1 MKASDVKKGN
11 VVEHDGTVYQVRD
24 IERSSPSARGGNV
37 TFRFTLYSI
46 PGGRKFDL
54 SLRAD
59 DELREMDLV
68 RRAAN
73 FSYMD
78 DGAFVFMD
86 AEDYTQYPLSPE
98 LVGDNA
104 GYIVEG
110 IEGYYVQL
118 IDDAPVGLQVP
129 SSVILTVVDT
139 APEMKGSSAT
149 KRNKPAKLSTGIE
162 LQVPEYISNDEKVW
176 VNTITGEFAGAAHR
190 PALFLPHS
198 QGFIDKRRAVLKH
211 PRVNFSRC
219 DAESALGHL
228 SHRHSC
234 PPPATR

>member
-24 IERSSPSARGGNV
+24 IERSAPTARGGNV
-37 TFRFTLYSI
+37 TFRFTMYAI

-59 DELREMDLV
+59 DDLKEMDLV

-78 DGAFVFMD
+78 GEAFVFMD
-86 AEDYTQYPLSPE
+86 AEDYTQYMLGPE
-98 LVGDNA
+98 LVGEDA

-110 IEGYYVQL
+110 VEGYYVQV

-129 SSVILTVVDT
+129 TSVVLTVVDT
-139 APEMKGSSAT
+139 APELKGASAT
-149 KRNKPAKLSTGIE
+149 KRTKPARLQTGVEI
-162 LQVPEYISNDEKVW
+162 QVPEYITNDEKVW
-176 VNTITGEFAGAAHR
+176 VNTLTGEFAG
-190 PALFLPHS
+190 
-198 QGFIDKRRAVLKH
+198 RA
-211 PRVNFSRC
+211 
-219 DAESALGHL
+219 
-228 SHRHSC
+228 
-234 PPPATR
+234 

>member
-24 IERSSPSARGGNV
+24 IERSSPTARGGNV
-37 TFRFTLYSI
+37 TFRFTMYSI

-59 DELREMDLV
+59 DDLKEMELV
-68 RRAAN
+68 RREAN

-78 DGAFVFMD
+78 GEALVFMD
-86 AEDYTQYPLSPE
+86 NEDFTQYLLSTE

-110 IEGYYVQL
+110 VEGYYVQL

-129 SSVILTVVDT
+129 TSVTLTVVDT
-139 APEMKGSSAT
+139 APEMKGASAT
-149 KRNKPAKLSTGIE
+149 KRTKPAKLSTGIE
-162 LQVPEYISNDEKVW
+162 IQVPEYISNDEKVW
-176 VNTITGEFAGAAHR
+176 VNTLTGEFAG
-190 PALFLPHS
+190 
-198 QGFIDKRRAVLKH
+198 RA
-211 PRVNFSRC
+211 
-219 DAESALGHL
+219 
-228 SHRHSC
+228 
-234 PPPATR
+234 

>member
-1 MKASDVKKGN
+1 MKASDAKKGN
-11 VVEHDGTVYQVRD
+11 VVEHEGSVYQVRD

-59 DELREMDLV
+59 DDLREMDLV

-78 DGAFVFMD
+78 GEAFVFMD
-86 AEDYTQYPLSPE
+86 AEDYTQYLLSPE

-104 GYIVEG
+104 GYVVMEQ
-110 IEGYYVQL
+110 EGYYVQL

-129 SSVILTVVDT
+129 ASVMLTVVDT
-139 APEMKGSSAT
+139 APELKGSSAT
-149 KRNKPAKLSTGIE
+149 KRNKPARLDTGIE
-162 LQVPEYISNDEKVW
+162 VQVPEYISNDEKIW
-176 VNTITGEFAGAAHR
+176 VNTLTGEFSG
-190 PALFLPHS
+190 
-198 QGFIDKRRAVLKH
+198 
-211 PRVNFSRC
+211 RV
-219 DAESALGHL
+219 
-228 SHRHSC
+228 
-234 PPPATR
+234 

>member
-24 IERSSPSARGGNV
+24 IERSSPTARGGNV
-37 TFRFTLYSI
+37 TFRFTMYSI

-59 DELREMDLV
+59 DDLKEMELV
-68 RRAAN
+68 RREAN

-78 DGAFVFMD
+78 GETFVFMD
-86 AEDYTQYPLSPE
+86 NEDFTQYLLSSD

-110 IEGYYVQL
+110 VEGYYVQL

-129 SSVILTVVDT
+129 TSVTLTVVAT
-139 APEMKGSSAT
+139 APEMKGASAT
-149 KRNKPAKLSTGIE
+149 KRTKPAKLNTGIE
-162 LQVPEYISNDEKVW
+162 IQVPEYITNDEKVW
-176 VNTITGEFAGAAHR
+176 VNTLTGEFAG
-190 PALFLPHS
+190 
-198 QGFIDKRRAVLKH
+198 RA
-211 PRVNFSRC
+211 
-219 DAESALGHL
+219 
-228 SHRHSC
+228 
-234 PPPATR
+234 

>member
-11 VVEHDGTVYQVRD
+11 VVEHEGTVYQVRD
-24 IERSSPSARGGNV
+24 IERSSPTARGGNV

-46 PGGRKFDL
+46 PGARKFDL

-59 DELREMDLV
+59 DDLKEMDLV

-78 DGAFVFMD
+78 GETFVFMD
-86 AEDYTQYPLSPE
+86 AEDYTQYLLSPE

-110 IEGYYVQL
+110 VEGYYVQL

-129 SSVILTVVDT
+129 TSVMLEVVDT
-139 APEMKGSSAT
+139 APELKGASAT
-149 KRNKPAKLSTGIE
+149 KRTKPARLDTGIE
-162 LQVPEYISNDEKVW
+162 IQVPEYITNDEKVW
-176 VNTITGEFAGAAHR
+176 VNTLTGEFAG
-190 PALFLPHS
+190 
-198 QGFIDKRRAVLKH
+198 RA
-211 PRVNFSRC
+211 
-219 DAESALGHL
+219 
-228 SHRHSC
+228 
-234 PPPATR
+234 